1 MAGTD
6 VVGHVQQLD
15 SGSAASSTVAVHW
28 FIYVANKDTL
38 ICSCRWGLMSVV
50 GMDGG

>member
-15 SGSAASSTVAVHW
+15 SGKKAARRTVAVHW
-28 FIYVANKDTL
+28 FIYV
-38 ICSCRWGLMSVV
+38 
-50 GMDGG
+50 GMWPIRTH